1 MGFCLES
8 YVYVSFVSMKA
19 RAKNVICFC
28 RRIGGT
34 KWLRLF
40 LFILCICYSNSIFAD
55 RWENT
60 QYPTTEGTEFWV
72 TFMANAGAKDQD
84 SLNMHFF
91 VYAAAREN
99 AKVTITNPQTNWSDS
114 FEVRAGEFEISQT
127 IPLVQA
133 YLEQQE
139 HTYNRGL
146 LIQSTTP
153 ISLYATNHKVGFY
166 DATNIL
172 PYTALQKEYMI
183 QTYMTDEDANE
194 FAIVAT
200 ENNQKFKITIK
211 ETIIHDT
218 INNQVY
224 QIKEIINKD
233 INITLN
239 KGQAYLYRAQSR
251 YGDLSGTQV
260 CSTAP
265 FAMFNGCQGAK
276 IPTGTG
282 ANNHLY
288 HQSIPTDMWGKKF
301 LVTPTASQTTDYI
314 RLTAAEDNTVIY
326 RNGVEL
332 CRLATGETYQD
343 TLISES
349 FYASYADYRTGVTTY
364 IPHTAYYESTKAIIC
379 YLYQTSSV
387 INLSTFEDEYGVE
400 SVPSDFGAPVLTL
413 ISPLEQAC
421 NSIIF
426 TTFEN
431 RYSSVKKHY
440 VNVVV
445 PTISAQH
452 VELDGIN
459 IGSKFNVCEGNNE
472 LSYAIIEVK
481 NTTKR
486 GHFLD
491 CKLEQDL
498 KGVLSARVY
507 GLGNTTSPTGQNV
520 LSHEAYAYSAG
531 SRVARS
537 ADMLINGEYK
547 SRHEICIVDSVIF
560 TPIINYDFT
569 NYHWEFSKID
579 TVIMGN
585 KKSEKIDH
593 MQFFPNDGVW
603 NVSLI
608 IERTTPLCDNI
619 ITDTITALI
628 TVNSLNE
635 EPVNKEQCYGGVFTL
650 FRNQKQETYTL
661 KADTIT
667 PQYYN
672 KNTGELEA
680 FKLNRTYEFYDT
692 IPATT
697 KDECAT
703 LLTQKVIIRPTYETI
718 IDTTA
723 CDEFVWIP
731 IDRRGKRDSIVFSID
746 PIDALPITKEQTVS
760 LETRYG
766 CDSVVTMRVRLN
778 KSYYQETDTIA
789 CQTTFGGTLEWTG
802 HSQTGHQLHKYDQ
815 NGNHQT
821 VQEISLDTPG
831 KFIYIDSLLTNNTPH
846 CDSIHVLN
854 LTIYPR
860 YESISID
867 TICQNTGFYTWVTS
881 NNDTIKGDDI
891 REDKTGKFINADS
904 IPTSY
909 AGNFIYS
916 QHRLTA
922 TGCDSIHH
930 LQLYVAPSY
939 DTIIVDTI
947 CDNDML
953 MFNDSIYMGIKLD
966 ASKGLTPQ
974 ETPYI
979 FRHHLYTAIGCDSI
993 VTLHL
998 YVHPTSSSEEYDI
1011 ICQAESSTYT
1021 WNNAAVSPPF
1031 WCQELG
1037 STVSEI
1043 RLDQLGSFTYIDT
1056 AHTTSGCEDIHVL
1069 HLTVGGS
1076 VIYDTLTLCDND
1088 TVVWHNLLY
1097 IGHNFNQPYDELS
1110 FEKVTRLQHATTE
1123 FIYQDSIKETSIQGC
1138 DSTHVLTLHVYPSYL
1153 QPIRQDTSICDNE
1166 SYTFCDSI
1174 YNQNGEWKSDEYR
1187 SQEYV
1192 LMDTI
1197 PSVFGCDSVVM
1208 HVVQVHPVFADT
1220 VRDNTCQNS
1229 GFYWWIT
1236 QSGDTVKGNI
1246 TEYYSNRTIDAT
1258 AIPTNQVGDFMY
1270 IQSLPTSNGCD
1281 STMILYLRVDS
1292 TTEIRD
1298 TLILCD
1304 NSTIAW
1310 QNRLYVGAKN
1320 VIEFDTTAYDAVMTD
1335 LSTGELQD
1343 MIIATNEYGCSK
1355 YYYLTLYIQPTY
1367 EVVDSLTICDNT
1379 PNPYIWTTRDQ
1390 YGTYTKEIHFPI
1402 PDVWDGLTP
1411 KEITTIQD
1419 SSIVLQS
1426 IHGCDSLTTLY
1437 LTICP
1442 TYTHTTADTVCQAAG
1457 ETYQWEKHD
1466 RMVYC
1471 LEHNQRVNS
1480 ISLDIA
1486 GTFTFVDSLKTQA
1499 CSDCPTTGCDSI
1511 HILQLTILP
1520 SYIMTDTVMISE
1532 EEIYYWSEN
1541 NTTYGG
1547 IKTTSPHNVT
1557 IHQDTIIQHILQTDT
1572 IGTHSCD
1579 SVLLLHIIVGEVFR
1593 DTTYATICANNTY
1606 TWVGMDHSGND
1617 SIRMKINTPQTQV
1630 YRDEHQTYLG
1640 FDSIYYLNLTVY
1652 PAYVGVD
1659 TMTMYERTCQYSE
1672 YYWSRADVNGQL
1684 YSLDKHQW
1692 IPAKEIPTEKPG
1704 LFTYIDSLQTSNGC
1718 DSVYTLVLHIDS
1730 TYVFTDTIDICND
1743 GYAIWEDT
1751 IYVGTQFAG
1760 ALPNDSMPVVTLS
1773 PQLHYFSDKL
1783 YYTTAGC
1790 DSTRCLC
1797 LNVHALYEKID
1808 SLTTN
1813 DNNNPYIWET
1823 KDWYGGVEHTYYDT
1837 IYFDPSQEHMQNGL
1851 PTKDVIYIDTLY
1863 RTLTSIHG
1871 CDSITQLHLTIYPT
1885 YKFET
1890 TERICANDS
1899 VEWRGRIFH
1908 GDGKDTIVIDR
1919 EITQYGSDSIYQ
1931 LNLYK
1936 IPAYEEVYQIYLCA
1950 NSQDTIYHQKDSTK
1964 IVWLPNTYPL
1974 PAERKIMFQTTGSGC
1989 DSTFIYKFH
1998 YFPTYHYTDSYTIC
2012 STDSINIH
2020 DNLTFSHTDDKRY
2033 YDSENDS
2040 IYITDTILIIDTLYS
2055 VNTYVDEYGK
2065 SKTCNCDS
2073 IYEATIYIQPA
2084 YKHIDSATICSN
2096 ETYYWRND
2104 TIYQPIAGE
2113 YTYTEHDT
2121 TIHGCDSIYELQL
2134 HVNPVY
2140 DTICYDTICSNEFY
2154 LFYGDTLRLTGVY
2167 HDTLPSINGCDS
2179 ITTLHLTVHDTT
2191 LHVIHDTICV
2201 SEKYVFGDTV
2211 LLDAGVYEFVSLDEY
2226 GCQVIDSIYLTV
2238 IDTTTYYLHID
2249 SIVCADDDDILIY
2262 YEYIGQPLIEFSV
2275 SFDDFGHSQGFTDI
2289 SHAPLD
2295 TNNSILTIP
2304 MPKGEVLP
2312 HPNPTYF
2319 DSQQGINTYIQ
2330 DDKYGYPLPAQY
2342 KMTITMHNGICGDTL
2357 QVKDTTISFYYPS
2370 WIHEQHWNDGI
2381 VLYNATYNGGHEF
2394 SEYQWFQN
2402 GDTIYGATKEYLYIP
2417 SELLMNDRGDC
2428 SNYYQ
2433 VALTRLSDGYTT
2445 MTCPI
2450 CPVLLQD
2457 TIVPTKDYFS
2467 IVPTVVDYRNPIVH
2481 ILSTKSGKYTCTVYS
2496 TLGEPIRSVE
2506 GEFEPNENNYA
2517 GTIDLT
2523 DVINGFQGSNAL
2535 ITLSVEG
2542 EQTPRSFKIIINN
2555 GQ

>member
-1 MGFCLES
+1 MGFSLES

-60 QYPTTEGTEFWV
+60 QYPTTEGSEFYI
-72 TFMANAGAKDQD
+72 TTMKNKGASEDNAPDLK
-84 SLNMHFF
+84 F
-91 VYAAAREN
+91 Y
-99 AKVTITNPQTNWSDS
+99 
-114 FEVRAGEFEISQT
+114 
-127 IPLVQA
+127 
-133 YLEQQE
+133 
-139 HTYNRGL
+139 
-146 LIQSTTP
+146 
-153 ISLYATNHKVGFY
+153 LYATARQETRIHIVNRSSTYSEYLTIPAGEQTGINIPLQFIYTDVSSADEALSIKDSFAISIPQDKSLYVYTCDASGNLDTTQRVSLY
-166 DATNIL
+166 LTNYYQGNGYEATNIL
-172 PYTALQKEYMI
+172 PVSALGETYMV
-183 QTYMTDEDANE
+183 QTYRQDEAASE
-194 FAIVAT
+194 FVIIAT
-200 ENNQKFKITIK
+200 ENGQEFNLSIQLNENDNAIYTTTKTFKC
-211 ETIIHDT
+211 
-218 INNQVY
+218 
-224 QIKEIINKD
+224 
-233 INITLN
+233 N
-239 KGQAYLYRAQSR
+239 KGETRLIRTATKNNSLT
-251 YGDLSGTQV
+251 GTYV
-260 CSTAP
+260 CSTSK
-265 FAMFNGCQGAK
+265 FVLLNGNQSAK
-276 IPTGTG
+276 IPS
-282 ANNHLY
+282 NVSHIFE
-288 HQSIPTDMWGKKF
+288 QSFSSDKWGNEYI
-301 LVTPTASQTTDYI
+301 VTPTHGREFDYVM
-314 RLTAAEDNTVIY
+314 LTAMDDNTIITKDDIQIAA
-326 RNGVEL
+326 L
-332 CRLATGETYQD
+332 STGETFRD
-343 TLISES
+343 KLENH
-349 FYASYADYRTGVTTY
+349 A
-364 IPHTAYYESTKAIIC
+364 AYYKSNKKFIC
-379 YLYQTSSV
+379 YLYATGRNEESPAMTSITPISMGV
-387 INLSTFEDEYGVE
+387 KSIMIAAFNATAQDLELEGDHANSFKQIED
-400 SVPSDFGAPVLTL
+400 
-413 ISPLEQAC
+413 
-421 NSIIF
+421 
-426 TTFEN
+426 
-431 RYSSVKKHY
+431 HY
-440 VNVVV
+440 
-445 PTISAQH
+445 
-452 VELDGIN
+452 IN
-459 IGSKFNVCEGNNE
+459 IVTEKQYINNIYFGQQRISNFSPVPGNTNYSYSIYKFNKNDTANLLTCDKSGGTFTARMYGDY
-472 LSYAIIEVK
+472 YATEEDQENDIV
-481 NTTKR
+481 
-486 GHFLD
+486 
-491 CKLEQDL
+491 
-498 KGVLSARVY
+498 SA
-507 GLGNTTSPTGQNV
+507 S
-520 LSHEAYAYSAG
+520 YAYSAG
-531 SRVARS
+531 SRVSRAV
-537 ADMLINGEYK
+537 DMLINGNYTHYEK
-547 SRHEICIVDSVIF
+547 ICINDFVTFTSLVNYDYDRLQWNIVGDTTRMFNDSIISHQFTEPGLHDINLIVYSH
-560 TPIINYDFT
+560 TPICD
-569 NYHWEFSKID
+569 KILVD
-579 TVIMGN
+579 TVIAQIQVDTLL
-585 KKSEKIDH
+585 IDRKP
-593 MQFFPNDGVW
+593 Q
-603 NVSLI
+603 S
-608 IERTTPLCDNI
+608 
-619 ITDTITALI
+619 
-628 TVNSLNE
+628 
-635 EPVNKEQCYGGVFTL
+635 KCYGEYFDEIEYGG
-650 FRNQKQETYTL
+650 QKYRL
-661 KADTIT
+661 KADTVTEQNVDGNIFKFQLNV
-667 PQYYN
+667 P
-672 KNTGELEA
+672 KVLE
-680 FKLNRTYEFYDT
+680 EIIEQDT
-692 IPATT
+692 TCDLKRIQ
-697 KDECAT
+697 T
-703 LLTQKVIIRPTYETI
+703 LTVLPTYETI

-831 KFIYIDSLLTNNTPH
+831 KFLYIDSLLTNNAPH

-860 YESISID
+860 YESTCID

-891 REDKTGKFINADS
+891 LEDKTGKFINADS

-993 VTLHL
+993 ITLHL

-1076 VIYDTLTLCDND
+1076 VVYDTLTLCDND

-1110 FEKVTRLQHATTE
+1110 FEKVTRLQNATTE

-1343 MIIATNEYGCSK
+1343 MIVATNEYGCSK

-1402 PDVWDGLTP
+1402 PEIWDGSAP

-1419 SSIVLQS
+1419 SSIILQS

-1442 TYTHTTADTVCQAAG
+1442 TYTHTSADTICQAAG
-1457 ETYQWEKHD
+1457 ETYEWDGHNHV
-1466 RMVYC
+1466 VYC
-1471 LEHNQRVNS
+1471 LERNQRVNN

-1606 TWVGMDHSGND
+1606 TWVGIDHSGND

-2295 TNNSILTIP
+2295 TNNSIFTIP

-2394 SEYQWFQN
+2394 SEYQWLQN

-2496 TLGEPIRSVE
+2496 TLGEPIRSFE